1 MSQQDNP
8 QDNPENAATPE
19 AASWS
24 TPPASNRPAEGATRV
39 VSLHHAEQ
47 TWNVGEGATDFLGL
61 EQDGALGAPVPAQAA
76 AEAGTPEVNPT
87 QAWLFHMENEARGGA
102 AASAAQ
108 EPSAALA
115 APEWSAES
123 VLSEE
128 GHTPAAPLPVPGDL
142 VALGQELPPSTPES
156 ELAPAAEEP
165 SINPRRQRKVQWLV
179 AAGLAATL
187 LAAGGWQI
195 WYGKSKSKTTSTSD
209 PIVWRSTN
217 KKTPK
222 PAPGSTTKKPAGEDP
237 SVAVKPPAEQPGA
250 STPNETPT
258 PAPAQP
264 DPTAT
269 AQTTPPVEEPQ
280 QQPGAVP
287 EGQPT
292 ASATPPAP
300 EQPLAQA
307 DPQPEQ
313 PAPADFTPVAFPGS
327 HPIDPSSP
335 LATPKGTRRPDRSEI
350 AGLWTAQ
357 SIPFDSIGA
366 ESMLRTP
373 AVGAVRVLLKNGEHL
388 QGRLYSVGQ
397 GHVSMDVALGRMSVE
412 YSDVSEIV
420 QILETD
426 LTKKPSNGLPEETA
440 GLLYVTAKVPGGYLT
455 GWLVQRNEGKIT
467 LITEQARKITVDDEG
482 FEPVPKGGARVVGT
496 LARDTTEAA
505 SPAPAPDNS
514 IPKLQGGGPGPKTP
528 AKQGTVKPNASKPGA
543 TKPGA
548 TKPGAPKPKG

>member
-8 QDNPENAATPE
+8 QENPENAAAPE

-61 EQDGALGAPVPAQAA
+61 EQDGALGAPVPGQAA
-76 AEAGTPEVNPT
+76 AEAGAPEVNPT

-102 AASAAQ
+102 AATAG
-108 EPSAALA
+108 EPPSPALA

-123 VLSEE
+123 VLPEQ
-128 GHTPAAPLPVPGDL
+128 GHASAAPLPGPDDL
-142 VALGQELPPSTPES
+142 VQLGQELPQSTQEPEFA
-156 ELAPAAEEP
+156 LAAEEP
-165 SINPRRQRKVQWLV
+165 SVDPRRQRKVQWLV

-187 LAAGGWQI
+187 LFAGGWQI
-195 WYGKSKSKTTSTSD
+195 WYGNSKTKTPGTND

-222 PAPGSTTKKPAGEDP
+222 PAPGSTTTKPAGEAP
-237 SVAVKPPAEQPGA
+237 AVAVKPPVEQPGA

-258 PAPAQP
+258 PAPTPAQP

-269 AQTTPPVEEPQ
+269 AQATAPVEAPLEP
-280 QQPGAVP
+280 PPAVP
-287 EGQPT
+287 EGQPA
-292 ASATPPAP
+292 ASVAQPAP
-300 EQPLAQA
+300 EQPLAQS

-313 PAPADFTPVAFPGS
+313 APPADFTPVAFPGS
-327 HPIDPSSP
+327 HPSDPASP
-335 LATPKGTRRPDRSEI
+335 LATPKGTRRPERSEI

-357 SIPFDSIGA
+357 AIPFDSIGA

-397 GHVSMDVALGRMSVE
+397 GHVSMDVALGRMSVD
-412 YSDVSEIV
+412 YSDVSDIV

-455 GWLVQRNEGKIT
+455 GWLVQRTEGKLT
-467 LITEQARKITVDDEG
+467 LITAQAKKITIDDEG

-496 LARDTTEAA
+496 LGRDTTEAA

-514 IPKLQGGGPGPKTP
+514 IPKLQSGGPGPKTP
-528 AKQGTVKPNASKPGA
+528 AKPNAAKPNAPKSGA
-543 TKPGA
+543 A
-548 TKPGAPKPKG
+548 KPGAPKPKG